1 MPILGSPTT
10 SVVTVGVT
18 ATSST
23 YTPTLTNVANV
34 AASTAYECQYLR
46 VGSMVHVTGKVDV
59 DPTTTATL
67 TQVGISLPV
76 ASNLGAAEDLAGVG
90 WFPGIGQGAALLG
103 DATNNR
109 AELNYICGD
118 VTNQSAYFSFSYAVI

>member
-1 MPILGSPTT
+1 MPISTDATGTALQ
-10 SVVTVGVT
+10 GVI
-18 ATSST
+18 ALSGT

-34 AASTAYECQYLR
+34 AASTAYQCQYLR
-46 VGSMVHVTGKVDV
+46 VANVVTVSGKVDV
-59 DPTTTATL
+59 DPTTTATV
-67 TQVGISLPV
+67 TQLGISLPV
-76 ASNLGAAEDLAGVG
+76 TSNLVAAKDLAGTA

-118 VTNQSAYFSFSYAVI
+118 VTNQSTHFTFSYEVI

>member
-1 MPILGSPTT
+1 MPITT
-10 SVVTVGVT
+10 ESSGV
-18 ATSST
+18 ALQGVIALSGT

-46 VGSMVHVTGKVDV
+46 VANMVHVTGKVDV

-67 TQVGISLPV
+67 TQLGISLPV
-76 ASNLGAAEDLAGVG
+76 ASNLGAAEDLAGAG